1 MASRGSLE
9 GVGEESSENRPGIEP
24 AFLPALF
31 DSETVAL
38 IACDAAGRVTAVSP
52 GAERLLG
59 YTEAQLLGRPGHE
72 TLHAQ
77 RPDGSPL
84 DGPECPMSRALSES
98 KAADGAG
105 EVLVCRDGSLVTVA
119 WAVAPVV
126 LAGTRTGAIIAF
138 YDPATGSEAARQTA
152 RFGAIEAASVRL
164 ALLAEV
170 TAVLQSGSCLAEGL
184 SGVARLLVPAVA
196 DWVVI
201 DLLDPDTGRL
211 ERSVLVH
218 RHPDL
223 ERLGAARLG
232 SLPTPEPGAGLL
244 ADVLAGGEAV
254 HITRVGSPERAT
266 HPLARARA
274 ELFSELGAREAI
286 TAPLRTRSR
295 TLGAVTVVCSDAR
308 RSYHQSDVDLVSEV
322 AGRAAFAVE
331 NAWLLSRQERRAE
344 EMQRALLPDL
354 PDRVGAV
361 ELAGVYRPAS
371 NLAQV
376 GGDWYDAFE
385 LADHSI
391 ALVIGD
397 VAGHDLHTATRMGA
411 VRHKLRAIAGDRL
424 APPSEILTRLDTVW
438 RRFSPDDMVTGIY
451 ARLTREDGAY
461 RLEWANAGHP
471 PPLAVGPDREAVLLC
486 GGVDPP
492 LGVADVARHDH
503 HVSLDPGTWL
513 TLYTDGLVEHPRQ
526 SIDSGLARLTHTAAG
541 ADDPDLHRRCATLVE
556 QMGVHGDDDVAV
568 LGVDL
573 PPTKLK

>member
-1 MASRGSLE
+1 MATRGSLSIGE
-9 GVGEESSENRPGIEP
+9 EESSENRPGIEP

-31 DSETVAL
+31 NSETVAMV
-38 IACDAAGRVTAVSP
+38 ACDAAGRITAVSP

-59 YTEAQLLGRPGHE
+59 YTEAQLVGRPGHE
-72 TLHAQ
+72 TLHAH
-77 RPDGSPL
+77 RPDG
-84 DGPECPMSRALSES
+84 GTIGVPECPMSRALSES

-126 LAGTRTGAIIAF
+126 LAGTRTGAMFAF

-152 RFGAIEAASVRL
+152 RFGAIEAASIRL
-164 ALLAEV
+164 ALLAQV
-170 TAVLQSGSCLAEGL
+170 TSVLQSGSGLAEGL

-223 ERLGAARLG
+223 ERLGVARLG
-232 SLPTPEPGAGLL
+232 SLPAPGPGAGHL

-254 HITRVGSPERAT
+254 HITHIGSPEQAS

-274 ELFSELGAREAI
+274 ELFAELGGREAI
-286 TAPLRTRSR
+286 TVPLRTRSR
-295 TLGAVTVVCSDAR
+295 TLGAVTVVRSDAR
-308 RSYHQSDVDLVSEV
+308 RAYHQTDVDLVSEV

-424 APPSEILTRLDTVW
+424 APPSEILTRLDAVW

-451 ARLTREDGAY
+451 ARLTHEGRAY

-471 PPLAVGPDREAVLLC
+471 PPLAVSPDRDAVLL
-486 GGVDPP
+486 GGRVDPP

-503 HVSLDPGTWL
+503 QVTLDPGTWL

-526 SIDSGLARLTHTAAG
+526 SIDRGLARLTHLAAR
-541 ADDPDLHRRCATLVE
+541 ADDPDLHRRCTTLVE
-556 QMGVHGDDDVAV
+556 QMGVHGADDVAV

-573 PPTKLK
+573 PPVKLN